1 MVMPGLPRREDTMKK
16 LIGTGLAAVAIM
28 AGGAALADYPADG
41 KITFV
46 IPYNPG
52 GGFDTIV
59 RSFAPALEE
68 AMGTTV
74 VPENIP
80 GASGTRGGQA
90 VHRAAPDGYTIG
102 IYNIP
107 GLTVS
112 EATDRDIGFKLGE
125 VSWIANLAS
134 EEYAIAVKADSP
146 IQSMEDLCN
155 LGRPAKLSDTG
166 LDSTSSIT
174 SVISFNIMNCP
185 LTNVTG
191 YGGSNDAMIA
201 VMRGEVDA
209 TLKPIASLGKYTDG
223 GSGDLRLIVTY
234 TDTEAVPGVP
244 TVADIGYPQLAK
256 FTINRVVGGPPG
268 IPEDVLAKLEAG
280 FKAAIESS
288 AVQEWANSTGVQLD
302 FMGPADTKAMM
313 DDLGSFYVQY
323 KDLLAQ

>member
-1 MVMPGLPRREDTMKK
+1 MRKIIST
-16 LIGTGLAAVAIM
+16 
-28 AGGAALADYPADG
+28 GAAAAALLVTGAAWAEYPEEP
-41 KITFV
+41 ITFV

-90 VHRAAPDGYTIG
+90 VARAEPDGYTIG

-112 EATDRDIGFKLGE
+112 EVTDRDIGFDLGE
-125 VSWIANLAS
+125 VTWIANLAT
-134 EEYAIAVKADSP
+134 EEYAIAVPTDSP
-146 IQSMEDLCN
+146 IQTIDDLCN
-155 LGRPAKLSDTG
+155 LEQPAKLSDTG

-174 SVISFNIMNCP
+174 SVISFDIMGCP

-201 VMRGEVDA
+201 VIRGEVDA
-209 TLKPIASLGKYTDG
+209 TLKPVASLAKYTEE
-223 GSGDLRLIVTY
+223 GSGDLRVILTY
-234 TDTEAVPGVP
+234 TEDEVVEGVP
-244 TVADIGYPQLAK
+244 TVADIGYPELAK

-268 IPEDVLAKLEAG
+268 LPEDVVAKLEEG
-280 FKAAIESS
+280 FRQAIETE
-288 AVQEWANSTGVQLD
+288 AVAEWANSEGVRLN
-302 FMGPADTKAMM
+302 FMSAEETQAMM
-313 DDLGSFYVQY
+313 EELSTFYGQY
-323 KDLLAQ
+323 KDLLTQ

>member
-1 MVMPGLPRREDTMKK
+1 MKTLLK
-16 LIGTGLAAVAIM
+16 IGLAAAAVM
-28 AGGAALADYPADG
+28 ASGPALADYPQDG
-41 KITFV
+41 RITFV

-90 VHRAAPDGYTIG
+90 VHRADPDGYTIG

-112 EATDRDIGFKLGE
+112 EATDRDIGFSLGE
-125 VSWIANLAS
+125 VSWIANLAT
-134 EEYAIAVKADSP
+134 EQYAIAVKADSP
-146 IQSMEDLCN
+146 IQTIDDLCN

-174 SVISFNIMNCP
+174 SVISFNIMDCP

-191 YGGSNDAMIA
+191 YGGSNDTMIA
-201 VMRGEVDA
+201 VIRGEVDA
-209 TLKPIASLGKYTDG
+209 SLKPIASLSKYTEG
-223 GSGDLRLIVTY
+223 GSGDLRLILTY
-234 TDTEAVPGVP
+234 TDKEVVPGVP
-244 TVADIGYPQLAK
+244 TVADIGHPELAK

-268 IPEDVLAKLEAG
+268 LSEDVIAKLEEG
-280 FKAAIESS
+280 FRKAIESES
-288 AVQEWANSTGVQLD
+288 VMGWANSSGVILD
-302 FMGPADTKAMM
+302 FKGAAETKAMM
-313 DDLGSFYVQY
+313 DDLSTFYVQY
-323 KDLLAQ
+323 KGLLSN

>member
-1 MVMPGLPRREDTMKK
+1 MKGLLT
-16 LIGTGLAAVAIM
+16 TGLTAL
-28 AGGAALADYPADG
+28 AALAAMPALAEYPQDDR
-41 KITFV
+41 ITFV
-46 IPYNPG
+46 IPYSPG

-68 AMGTTV
+68 GMGATV

-90 VHRAAPDGYTIG
+90 VARADADGYTIG

-112 EATDRDIGFKLGE
+112 EVTDRDLGFELGE
-125 VSWIANLAS
+125 VTWIANLAT
-134 EEYAIAVKADSP
+134 EVYAIAVKADSP
-146 IQSMEDLCN
+146 IKTMDDLCN

-174 SVISFNIMNCP
+174 SVISFNIMGCP
-185 LTNVTG
+185 ITNVTG
-191 YGGSNDAMIA
+191 YGGSNDTMIA

-209 TLKPIASLGKYTDG
+209 SLKPIASLAKYTEG
-223 GSGDLRLIVTY
+223 GSGDLRLILTY
-234 TDTEAVPGVP
+234 SDKPLVDGIP

-268 IPEDVLAKLEAG
+268 MPADVVEKLEAG
-280 FKAAIESS
+280 FKTAIESG
-288 AVQEWANSTGVQLD
+288 AVTDWAGSTGVVLD
-302 FMGPADTKAMM
+302 FKGAAETKAMM
-313 DDLGSFYVQY
+313 DDLSTFYTQY
-323 KDLLAQ
+323 KSLLAK